1 MVKEIER
8 NRDLI
13 KSDMIVEEEIDQK
26 VISSMRLTAQGEITF
41 ITEDITTSNSAFAI
55 DYQNTLGFDE
65 FIDSEHKTFSLKE
78 IENLL

>member
-55 DYQNTLGFDE
+55 DY
-65 FIDSEHKTFSLKE
+65 
-78 IENLL
+78 